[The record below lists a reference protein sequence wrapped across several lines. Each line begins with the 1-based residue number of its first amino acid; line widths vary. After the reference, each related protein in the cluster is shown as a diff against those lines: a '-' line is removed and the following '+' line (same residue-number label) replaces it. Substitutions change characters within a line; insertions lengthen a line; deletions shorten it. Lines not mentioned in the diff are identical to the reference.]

1 MQMVEIILWSLGMA
15 LVAMPVGLAFFAIF
29 LMLTYPATEEEELDM
44 AYWGDDADVDHRMK
58 NR

>member
-1 MQMVEIILWSLGMA
+1 MVEIILWSLGMA